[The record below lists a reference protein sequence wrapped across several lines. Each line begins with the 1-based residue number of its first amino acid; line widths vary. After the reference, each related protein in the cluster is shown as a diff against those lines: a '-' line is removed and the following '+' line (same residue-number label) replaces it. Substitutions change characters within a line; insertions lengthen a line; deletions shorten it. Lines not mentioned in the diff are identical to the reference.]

1 MSYSFSISVKDFAT
15 SSLMKVG
22 AALSVIDN
30 RANRTQTNLQNS
42 FDRPRPAQWWAMG
55 NACAGTKLDT

>member
-42 FDRPRPAQWWAMG
+42 FDRPRPAQ
-55 NACAGTKLDT
+55 